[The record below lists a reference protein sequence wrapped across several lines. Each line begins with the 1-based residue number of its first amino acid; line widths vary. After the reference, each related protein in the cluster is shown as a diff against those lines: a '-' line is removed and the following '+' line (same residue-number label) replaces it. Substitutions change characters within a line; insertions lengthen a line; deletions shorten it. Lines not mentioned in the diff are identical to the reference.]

1 MRISLLVQQGREG
14 LVDQEAEDHI
24 QHSLEEGEGHIEDG
38 QALDEAV
45 RGGENS
51 LIHTDDG
58 VQRQTV
64 AHHIG
69 GIHHKVVQRHRQHSF
84 LVRLLLQVHQKY
96 FRQHVLCS

>member
-45 RGGENS
+45 GGGENG
-51 LIHTDDG
+51 LIHADDG

-64 AHHIG
+64 A
-69 GIHHKVVQRHRQHSF
+69 QHRST
-84 LVRLLLQVHQKY
+84 
-96 FRQHVLCS
+96 